1 MESVSEAQENQMVYV
16 CYPDSGSSVISLDN
30 WYNSLSELFNSE
42 PEDVMYAPLEGCL
55 EILENSSKIC
65 RDKSDIY
72 RGIINNISNTNRNL
86 INNISNTNINSIIL
100 AVNNNTGI
108 ASSVMLFRY
117 TTNPMCEQ
125 NILFLQYLCS
135 NERGGGSNLLNLLK
149 KLARIIKIKNLSLSG
164 TISGILLQSAYRTLD
179 SFYTRNGF
187 NKIGVDYYFWNLDT
201 IGGKKSRRQ
210 SNIVKKYSKK
220 SSSKKIRVLRKKLK

>member
-1 MESVSEAQENQMVYV
+1 MESVSSEENPMIYV
-16 CYPDSGSSVISLDN
+16 CYVCYRDSDPSLISLYN
-30 WYNSLSELFNSE
+30 WHESLELLFNSE
-42 PEDVMYAPLEGCL
+42 PEDVLYAPLEGCL
-55 EILENSSKIC
+55 EILQNSSEIC

-72 RGIINNISNTNRNL
+72 RGIINNM
-86 INNISNTNINSIIL
+86 SNTNINSIIL

-117 TTNPMCEQ
+117 TTNPISKK

-149 KLARIIKIKNLSLSG
+149 KLARILKIKNLS
-164 TISGILLQSAYRTLD
+164 ISGILLQSAYNELH

-187 NKIGVDYYFWNLDT
+187 NKIGVDYYFWHLDT
-201 IGGKKSRRQ
+201 RGGKKSRRQ
-210 SNIVKKYSKK
+210 SNLVKKYSKK
-220 SSSKKIRVLRKKLK
+220 SSSKKTRGLIKKLK

>member
-55 EILENSSKIC
+55 EILNNSSEIC

-72 RGIINNISNTNRNL
+72 RGIINNISNTN
-86 INNISNTNINSIIL
+86 INSIIM

-117 TTNPMCEQ
+117 TTNPISKK

-187 NKIGVDYYFWNLDT
+187 NKLIGVDYYFWNLDT